1 VKLTVNTD
9 TGRKTPEWTYQEVS
23 DEVSRLN
30 LRFDGNRDEQFTEDE
45 IVAAVNK
52 LDEYHLVKNVVTF
65 NGPDFTPAQMSAFAK
80 FAEAIDKNARV
91 THDYNGFTIK
101 RNTTDEER
109 REAALSRLRS
119 DEADRVRKIAE
130 AELTRRFEA
139 GEFGATYE

>member
-1 VKLTVNTD
+1 MKLTVNTD